1 MPKNYKI
8 KRYNH
13 IYRGKRPLRARL
25 LRWAATIAVVAA
37 FAFIGWNA
45 YGPIRDYFAGTL
57 LAAPADDGSSPGAP
71 EESAPV
77 SSGQA
82 PAEPEQPAAPALPAE
97 LHAVYLPVSIL
108 LDETRLDSMLDELSR
123 TDTNAVLFDLKDTNG
138 TVLYRSQLE
147 LVAQAEAQAQNPYDL
162 GRLCE
167 KLAEKNLVPIGRLN
181 AFRDPTAANRIP
193 EACVKYMNTDTTWL
207 DNAPES
213 GGKPWLNPYSEL
225 AQAYITDIAAESV
238 SMGVRRVMLDNVSF
252 PTGYGLE
259 LATYGPNA
267 SGKTRSDALAEF
279 IDAADARVEALGGEV
294 SVYITGLAALG
305 ANNTYYG
312 SNPLALA
319 NENVTIGVMPAQFG
333 DAFTLESF
341 TLDAPVLDPG
351 GTVDSL
357 LKFIAPDLSGK
368 QVTAMVQAYP
378 ADYTLTNNKMYTA
391 EDIKAQIGAA
401 ASNNVGS
408 YIIYHPDGAY
418 PAL

>member
-1 MPKNYKI
+1 MAKNYKI

-13 IYRGKRPLRARL
+13 IYRGKQPLRARL
-25 LRWAATIAVVAA
+25 LRWTATIAVAA
-37 FAFIGWNA
+37 VFAFIGWNA

-57 LAAPADDGSSPGAP
+57 LSATADDESSSSVP
-71 EESAPV
+71 EEDASA

-82 PAEPEQPAAPALPAE
+82 AAEPEPPAAPVLPAE
-97 LHAVYLPVSIL
+97 LHAVYLPVSII
-108 LDETRLDSMLDELSR
+108 LDEARLDSMLDALSR

-147 LVAQAEAQAQNPYDL
+147 LVAQAKAQAQNPYDL
-162 GRLCE
+162 GQLCE
-167 KLAEKNLVPIGRLN
+167 KLEKKSLVPIGRLN
-181 AFRDPTAANRIP
+181 AFRDPTAANRVS

-207 DNAPES
+207 DNSPEA

-252 PTGYGLE
+252 PVGYGLE

-267 SGKTRSDALAEF
+267 SGKTRSDVLAEF

-319 NENVTIGVMPAQFG
+319 NDNVTIGVMPDQFG

-341 TLDAPVLDPG
+341 ALEAPVLDPG

-378 ADYTLTNNKMYTA
+378 ADYTLTNYYIYNA
-391 EDIKAQIGAA
+391 EYIKAQTVADSGKI
-401 ASNNVGS
+401 VF
-408 YIIYHPDGAY
+408 
-418 PAL
+418 

>member
-1 MPKNYKI
+1 MAKNYKI

-13 IYRGKRPLRARL
+13 IYRGKKPLRTRL
-25 LRWAATIAVVAA
+25 LHAAATVVVVAV

-57 LAAPADDGSSPGAP
+57 LSTPAVDQASSSAP
-71 EESAPV
+71 ENAA
-77 SSGQA
+77 SSSQA
-82 PAEPEQPAAPALPAE
+82 AEEPEQPAAPALPVE
-97 LHAVYLPVSIL
+97 LHAVYLPVPMI
-108 LDETRLDSMLDELSR
+108 LDEARLDSTLDELSR
-123 TDTNAVLFDLKDTNG
+123 TDINAVLFDLKDTNG
-138 TVLYRSQLE
+138 AVLYRSQLE
-147 LVAQAEAQAQNPYDL
+147 LVAQAEAQSQNPYDL
-162 GRLCE
+162 QRLCE

-181 AFRDPTAANRIP
+181 AFRDPIAAGRIP
-193 EACVKYMNTDTTWL
+193 EACVKYMDTDTTWL

-267 SGKTRSDALAEF
+267 TGKTRSDALADF
-279 IDAADARVEALGGEV
+279 IDAADARIKALGGEV

-312 SNPLALA
+312 SNPLAIA

-341 TLDAPVLDPG
+341 TLEAPVLDPG

-368 QVTAMVQAYP
+368 QVTAMIQAYP

-391 EDIKAQIGAA
+391 EDINAQIGAA
-401 ASNNVGS
+401 AGNNVGS
-408 YIIYHPDGAY
+408 YIIYNPDGAY